1 MSSSPLCSARVRN
14 VGLVVQLSLVL
25 LLVLF
30 LRQYRLILASSFNAR
45 FYLNI
50 LHGLTSEV
58 NTPRRSSCVPFLHS
72 TSVLSVG
79 TRTDRDSFAHS
90 RHVSNP
96 LETFAWNSLKK
107 SLRFTTGI
115 LRNQNLE
122 AVCTTIVDLADLS
135 TRVVSFGSMLKR
147 AKSL

>member
-1 MSSSPLCSARVRN
+1 MYTAVHDHSCINTA
-14 VGLVVQLSLVL
+14 VL
-25 LLVLF
+25 
-30 LRQYRLILASSFNAR
+30 A
-45 FYLNI
+45 
-50 LHGLTSEV
+50 
-58 NTPRRSSCVPFLHS
+58 
-72 TSVLSVG
+72 
-79 TRTDRDSFAHS
+79 